1 MRFRVMPLPP
11 HIVLQ
16 ATYRKIKR
24 IANRGFQIS
33 AGGVLS
39 WFAVNHNFLAR
50 SGDVNSHL
58 VQVAV
63 PMMSMWL
70 IDDHPATHYAPAEFI
85 EPGGIFANRIFNSCR
100 VRNVVKADLQ
110 RQLHDDL
117 QSKDDDFQTRPP
129 FHHLR

>member
-1 MRFRVMPLPP
+1 MRLRVMPLPP
-11 HIVLQ
+11 HVVLQ

-70 IDDHPATHYAPAEFI
+70 IDDHPATHYAPQNSSSRAAYSRTVSSTAAEC
-85 EPGGIFANRIFNSCR
+85 GM
-100 VRNVVKADLQ
+100 L
-110 RQLHDDL
+110 
-117 QSKDDDFQTRPP
+117 
-129 FHHLR
+129 